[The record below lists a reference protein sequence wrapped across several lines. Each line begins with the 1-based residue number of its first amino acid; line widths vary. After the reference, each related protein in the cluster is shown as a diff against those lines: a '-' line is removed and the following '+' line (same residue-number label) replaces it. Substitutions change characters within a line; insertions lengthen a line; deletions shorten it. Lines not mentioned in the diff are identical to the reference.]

1 MIGEYLMNQDQIK
14 EKLLLLD
21 DSAEDF
27 TVVLTGKSS
36 RKVDGQYHPEKREII
51 IHNKNFNGDNALM
64 YTAIHE
70 FAHHLH
76 FSRSPVPIS
85 TRAHTN
91 QFWSILHQLLF
102 DAERKG
108 IYTNIF
114 ERDQRFVDLTERI
127 RGNILSANGQLM
139 KELGGLLMEAQE
151 LCEKSEASFDDYV
164 DRVLGLHR
172 TAAKTVMR
180 VYSMNVSPEIGF
192 ENMRTVASIG
202 DHEKRKKAED
212 AFLKGDSP
220 DMVKAQFATR
230 VRQEDTLERLES
242 EKRRIERTIES
253 LAARLEEIERRIG
266 ELRQ

>member
-1 MIGEYLMNQDQIK
+1 MNQDQIK

-27 TVVLTGKSS
+27 TVILTGKSS
-36 RKVDGQYHPEKREII
+36 RRVDGQYHPDRREII
-51 IHNKNFNGDNALM
+51 LHNKNFTGDNALM

-91 QFWSILHQLLF
+91 RFWSILHKLLF

-114 ERDQRFVDLTERI
+114 ERDQRFLELTERI
-127 RGNILSANGQLM
+127 RGNFLSANGQLM

-164 DRVLGLHR
+164 DRVLHLHR

-180 VYSMNVSPEIGF
+180 VYAMNVSPEIGF
-192 ENMRTVASIG
+192 ENMKTVAGIG
-202 DHEKRKKAED
+202 DHEKRKMAED

-220 DMVKAQFATR
+220 DMVKAEFATR
-230 VRQEDTLERLES
+230 IREEDTLDRLES
-242 EKRRIERTIES
+242 ERRRIERTIES
-253 LAARLEEIERRIG
+253 LATRLTEIERRIE
-266 ELRQ
+266 ELRR